1 MCHLVIR
8 RFIVVNSKSQGVI
21 THLPIGKINII
32 YTYIHTHTHTH
43 IYIYIYVEPC
53 TWLQTYPQV
62 HGSPVL
68 KAFSASFALYF
79 LVLDT

>member
-32 YTYIHTHTHTH
+32 YTYIHTYTHTHTH
-43 IYIYIYVEPC
+43 IYIYM
-53 TWLQTYPQV
+53 LQTYPQV